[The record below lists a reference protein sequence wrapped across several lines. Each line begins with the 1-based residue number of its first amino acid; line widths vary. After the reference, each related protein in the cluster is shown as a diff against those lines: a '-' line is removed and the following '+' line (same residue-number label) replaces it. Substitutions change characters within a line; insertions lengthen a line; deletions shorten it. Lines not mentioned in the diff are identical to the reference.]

1 MSIETCNKA
10 THLAMNVRAFAR
22 QQLLSDDA
30 IEELTIA
37 FEDTLMEDYIR
48 KSQVLGKRRRSD
60 GDQDGDDAF
69 K

>member
-1 MSIETCNKA
+1 
-10 THLAMNVRAFAR
+10 MNVRAFAR